1 MKSPSAI
8 NKNNFSS
15 SVAVGAELITGTES
29 KPGVFF
35 YSAPTS
41 PESPAL
47 CGKGAVF
54 QQAGNPKLEPERIS
68 KVFDQSEDC
77 VFEHTLL
84 DDSDIY
90 SSEDNEDV
98 YVNEGGIHVRKKN
111 TTFFHS
117 HSKLLR

>member
-1 MKSPSAI
+1 MKTPTAI
-8 NKNNFSS
+8 KNNNFSS
-15 SVAVGAELITGTES
+15 SVAVGPEPITGTES

-47 CGKGAVF
+47 CGKGALF
-54 QQAGNPKLEPERIS
+54 QQACNPKLEPERIS

-98 YVNEGGIHVRKKN
+98 YVNEGGIHVRKK
-111 TTFFHS
+111 
-117 HSKLLR
+117 K